1 MTEKTSTLQV
11 RVDEKNKMAAQ
22 EVLRTYGLSMSDAV
36 NLLLRRIV
44 EEQAVPL
51 ELKVPNADTRAAI
64 QQSRKLMAEGRLR
77 FNSAD
82 ELFADLEKNSQ
93 S

>member
-11 RVDEKNKMAAQ
+11 RVDDSNKAAAQ
-22 EVLRTYGLSMSDAV
+22 EVLKTYGLSISDAV
-36 NLLLRRIV
+36 NLLLQRIV
-44 EEQAVPL
+44 EERAFPL
-51 ELKVPNADTRAAI
+51 ELKVPNAATRAAI
-64 QQSRKLMAEGRLR
+64 EQSRKVMAAGRLR

-82 ELFADLEKNSQ
+82 ELFADLEKNGQ